1 MRHQNCALKEQQQQ
15 ILDKLHGV
23 EDRGYV
29 GNFKLQRLETM
40 VSGGLGLQMEM
51 AQRQAQAGQLIP
63 GHGAAVAQRQLDLTT
78 GSKLTA
84 AAQQRTKAEHRWLA
98 KKQSAAIKALKLQEE
113 SSIAAKFS
121 ALSSDNTGEER
132 EQSSTAQPSA
142 KQQTAAQPSAAQHSH
157 LLHSHLLHSHL
168 LRSNK
173 LDRHPCHSQLL
184 FKSRLADLL
193 TCHQAMSQG
202 TMAFHERNGE
212 ESSRL

>member
-1 MRHQNCALKEQQQQ
+1 M
-15 ILDKLHGV
+15 
-23 EDRGYV
+23 
-29 GNFKLQRLETM
+29 
-40 VSGGLGLQMEM
+40 SGGLGLQMEM

-78 GSKLTA
+78 GPKLTA

-113 SSIAAKFS
+113 SVLLPSLVPSHQTI
-121 ALSSDNTGEER
+121 LER
-132 EQSSTAQPSA
+132 SENSQSNHLL
-142 KQQTAAQPSAAQHSH
+142 HSH
-157 LLHSHLLHSHL
+157 LLHSKPLHSHLPHSKLLHSHLLHSHL

-202 TMAFHERNGE
+202 TMAFHGRNGE

>member
-1 MRHQNCALKEQQQQ
+1 M
-15 ILDKLHGV
+15 
-23 EDRGYV
+23 
-29 GNFKLQRLETM
+29 
-40 VSGGLGLQMEM
+40 SGGLGLQMEM

-78 GSKLTA
+78 GPKLTA

-142 KQQTAAQPSAAQHSH
+142 TQQTAAQPSAAQ
-157 LLHSHLLHSHL
+157 HSHLLHSHL

-202 TMAFHERNGE
+202 MMAFHERNGE